1 VVSTAALTAADQIQ
15 AFAAPGHACTLIEH
29 NGEHLELIARFARI
43 GLERAEQCV
52 FLHAEGNEAPL
63 VRALHE
69 HGIDVEAARQA
80 NALVL
85 ISPRDVN
92 IRGDAFDPYRLLRFW
107 KRLASQTRAAGFN
120 AMRCAIAMSSF
131 AVGTAEADRWLE
143 YEAQLTELAENYRC
157 LFLCHYPRRAFGPRW
172 LLDAVRSH
180 SSIVHG
186 SGVAP
191 NLYYVPSWDAAERDA
206 DVLALE
212 SILDVSR
219 RAWIERRLN
228 VALISSAV
236 PFSILSAIRNK
247 VGTITDFVW
256 EYVNPAAARVI
267 GKNTD
272 ELIDRAILEVFPR
285 AWTASGLFE
294 CFVRVVETGQQASRE
309 ASLTTDGRTRW
320 WQNIVSKL
328 DDGVAVWF
336 PEITERKE
344 AEETLRR
351 RQVYLDDGERLSH
364 TGSWGWDI
372 AAQDISFWSP
382 GLFRIVGLDPDTRPT
397 YAQLRRLIHPDDL
410 SFVESNFARAV
421 REHAGFDHEFRIIQA
436 DGMRHLRSVG
446 HPVLNAQGVPV
457 EYAGTIIDVTA
468 QREAEAALRTA
479 QATLARVARLT
490 TLGELSTSIAHEVN
504 QPLAAIVL
512 HGDAARRWLG
522 HTPANVREAL
532 HAIEGMMTNAHRA
545 REVIARIRALAIEA
559 DQPREVLDLN
569 ALVRDV
575 LEIASGEL
583 RQFRIL
589 VRSEFGAGLAVV
601 GDRVQLQQVL
611 LNLIMNAIE
620 AMNTGEQRSRELF
633 IRTSHDSEQRAHIEV
648 RDSGPGVSEGSLQRI
663 FDPFYTTK
671 AQGTG
676 IGLSISRTIIE
687 AHNGRLWAES
697 NATPPGLTLHIVLP
711 CDICSRK
718 ALGDEERS

>member
-1 VVSTAALTAADQIQ
+1 VVSAAALPAVDEIH

-29 NGEHLELIARFARI
+29 NAEHLALIARFARI

-52 FLHAEGNEAPL
+52 CLHAEGNEAPL
-63 VRALHE
+63 VRALYE
-69 HGIDVEAARQA
+69 QGIDVTAARHA

-85 ISPRDVN
+85 LSPRDAN
-92 IRGDAFDPYRLLRFW
+92 IKGDAFDPYRLLRFW
-107 KRLASQTRAAGFN
+107 KRLASQTRAAGFS
-120 AMRCAIAMSSF
+120 AMRCAIAMSSL
-131 AVGTAEADRWLE
+131 ALGTAEMDRWLE

-157 LFLCHYPRRAFGPRW
+157 LFLCHYPRRAFAPRQ

-180 SSIVHG
+180 SSIVHA
-186 SGVAP
+186 SGIAP
-191 NLYYVPSWDAAERDA
+191 NLYYVPSWNAAETDA

-212 SILDVSR
+212 GILDVSR
-219 RAWIERRLN
+219 RARLERRLD

-236 PFSILSAIRNK
+236 PFAILSAIRNTL
-247 VGTITDFVW
+247 GTITDFVW
-256 EYVNPAAARVI
+256 QYVNPAAAVVI
-267 GKNTD
+267 GKNAD
-272 ELIDRAILEVFPR
+272 ELIGRAILEVFPR
-285 AWTASGLFE
+285 AWSASGLFE
-294 CFVRVVETGQQASRE
+294 CFVRVVETGRQASRE
-309 ASLTTDGRTRW
+309 ASLTTEGRTRW

-344 AEETLRR
+344 TEETLRR
-351 RQVYLDDGERLSH
+351 RQAYLDDGERLSH

-372 AAQDISFWSP
+372 AAREISFCSP

-397 YAQLRRLIHPDDL
+397 YAQLRVLVHPDDL
-410 SFVESNFARAV
+410 SFVEANFARAV
-421 REHAGFDHEFRIIQA
+421 RAHVGFDHEFRILRD
-436 DGMRHLRSVG
+436 DGVRHLRSVG
-446 HPVLNAQGVPV
+446 RPVPDAQGVPV
-457 EYAGTIIDVTA
+457 EYAGTIIDVTL

-512 HGDAARRWLG
+512 HGDAARRWLD

-545 REVIARIRALAIEA
+545 REVIARIRALASKA

-583 RQFRIL
+583 RQFGIL
-589 VRSEFGAGLAVV
+589 VRTELGAGLAVV

-620 AMNTGEQRSRELF
+620 ALNTGEQRPRELF

-648 RDSGPGVSEGSLQRI
+648 RDSGPGVSEGALERM

-676 IGLSISRTIIE
+676 IGLSISRSIIE
-687 AHNGRLWAES
+687 AHTGRLWAES
-697 NATPPGLTLHIVLP
+697 NRPAPGLTLHIVLP
-711 CDICSRK
+711 CDRCASK
-718 ALGDEERS
+718 SG